1 MHSVSYGGVGKA
13 AKDPSMEN
21 QIEKVLPPIT

>member
-1 MHSVSYGGVGKA
+1 MRSVSYGVGKA